1 MEIEF
6 VNAYIE
12 RMIQEIV
19 ELTKNR
25 LLNEARAS
33 HIESVN
39 KKMSLRIE
47 ELLLKIEELESQ
59 IEKQNKRK
67 PKEVNTSAET
77 F

>member
-1 MEIEF
+1 MEIDF

-25 LLNEARAS
+25 LLNEARLTY
-33 HIESVN
+33 IESVN
-39 KKMSLRIE
+39 KK
-47 ELLLKIEELESQ
+47 LLMKIEELESQ

-67 PKEVNTSAET
+67 AKEVNTSEVI
-77 F
+77 

>member
-19 ELTKNR
+19 ELTKSR
-25 LLNEARAS
+25 LLNEARLS
-33 HIESVN
+33 YIESVN
-39 KKMSLRIE
+39 KK
-47 ELLLKIEELESQ
+47 LLLKIEELESQ

-67 PKEVNTSAET
+67 IKEVNTSTEA

>member
-6 VNAYIE
+6 VNAYID

-19 ELTKNR
+19 ELTKSR
-25 LLNEARAS
+25 LLNEARVS
-33 HIESVN
+33 YIESVN
-39 KKMSLRIE
+39 KK
-47 ELLLKIEELESQ
+47 LLAKIYDLESQ

-67 PKEVNTSAET
+67 PKEVNTSTEG

>member
-19 ELTKNR
+19 ELTKSR
-25 LLNEARAS
+25 LLNEARVS
-33 HIESVN
+33 YIESVN
-39 KKMSLRIE
+39 KK
-47 ELLLKIEELESQ
+47 LLLKIEELESQ

-67 PKEVNTSAET
+67 IKEVNTSIET

>member
-1 MEIEF
+1 MEVEF

-19 ELTKNR
+19 ELTKSR
-25 LLNEARAS
+25 LLNEARVS
-33 HIESVN
+33 YIESVN
-39 KKMSLRIE
+39 KK
-47 ELLLKIEELESQ
+47 LLLKIEELESQ

-67 PKEVNTSAET
+67 AKEVNTSSEA

>member
-19 ELTKNR
+19 ELTKSR
-25 LLNEARAS
+25 LLNEARLS
-33 HIESVN
+33 YIESVN
-39 KKMSLRIE
+39 KK
-47 ELLLKIEELESQ
+47 LLLKIEELESQ

-67 PKEVNTSAET
+67 AKEVNTSEVI
-77 F
+77 

>member
-1 MEIEF
+1 MEIDF

-25 LLNEARAS
+25 LLNEARLS
-33 HIESVN
+33 YIESVN
-39 KKMSLRIE
+39 KKLM
-47 ELLLKIEELESQ
+47 LKIEELESQ

-67 PKEVNTSAET
+67 AKEVNTSEVI
-77 F
+77 

>member
-19 ELTKNR
+19 ELTKSR
-25 LLNEARAS
+25 LLNEARVS
-33 HIESVN
+33 YIESVN
-39 KKMSLRIE
+39 KK
-47 ELLLKIEELESQ
+47 LLLKIEELESQ

-67 PKEVNTSAET
+67 IKEVNTSTEA

>member
-19 ELTKNR
+19 ELTKSR
-25 LLNEARAS
+25 LLNEARVS
-33 HIESVN
+33 YIESVN
-39 KKMSLRIE
+39 KK
-47 ELLLKIEELESQ
+47 LLLKIEELESQ

-67 PKEVNTSAET
+67 IKEVNTSSEA

>member
-1 MEIEF
+1 MEVEF

-19 ELTKNR
+19 EPTKSR
-25 LLNEARAS
+25 LLNEARVS
-33 HIESVN
+33 YIESVN
-39 KKMSLRIE
+39 KK
-47 ELLLKIEELESQ
+47 LLLKIEELESQ

-67 PKEVNTSAET
+67 AKEVNTSSEA

>member
-1 MEIEF
+1 MEVDF

-19 ELTKNR
+19 ELTKSR
-25 LLNEARAS
+25 LLNEARVS
-33 HIESVN
+33 YIESVN
-39 KKMSLRIE
+39 KK
-47 ELLLKIEELESQ
+47 LLLKIEELESQ

-67 PKEVNTSAET
+67 IKEVNTSTEA

>member
-19 ELTKNR
+19 ELTKSR
-25 LLNEARAS
+25 LLNEAKVS
-33 HIESVN
+33 YIESVN
-39 KKMSLRIE
+39 KK
-47 ELLLKIEELESQ
+47 LLLKIEELESQ

-67 PKEVNTSAET
+67 IKEINTSSEA